1 MTIKCAIMKRSCFTL
16 IELLVV
22 IATVAL
28 LIAILLPS
36 LQSSRQNAKAVLC
49 GSNIKQLV
57 LGLTMYE
64 TENETFPYAFN
75 KSPLDPP
82 PGGYAGNS
90 AYDRMGWWWFN
101 YISNYSRKNKDTKAV
116 LWCPS
121 RRVKDTRL
129 QNYVLHGNYGVNN
142 SICKSFDD
150 IQSRRKEF
158 VGTPLSSSDIPHPG
172 RTLLIVDSGYSLIS
186 WWHVTDVPPIFFG
199 STIENAAYVP
209 GLKINKD
216 KNLWP
221 SQEWDAIDGRHPN
234 KSVNVGFADGHVSR
248 KKADDL
254 FVEKTDTGYKNRF
267 PLWLPK

>member
-1 MTIKCAIMKRSCFTL
+1 MKRSCFTL

-22 IATVAL
+22 IATLTL

-36 LQSSRQNAKAVLC
+36 LQNSRQNAKSILC

-64 TENETFPYAFN
+64 TENETFPYAFD

-101 YISNYSRKNKDTKAV
+101 YISDYSRKNKGKKAA

-121 RRVKDTRL
+121 RRIRGLKFD
-129 QNYVLHGNYGVNN
+129 YMLHGNYGVNQ
-142 SICKSFDD
+142 SVCKS
-150 IQSRRKEF
+150 SHGRKSHAEF
-158 VGTPLSSSDIPHPG
+158 IGTPLCSNNVTRPG
-172 RTLLIVDSGYSLIS
+172 QTLLIVDSGYSLIS
-186 WWHVTDVPPIFFG
+186 WWHVTDIPPVLPG
-199 STIENAAYVP
+199 SSIEDTAYVP
-209 GLKINKD
+209 GLEINKKKD
-216 KNLWP
+216 LWP
-221 SQEWDAIDGRHPN
+221 GQEWDAISGRHPN
-234 KSVNVGFADGHVSR
+234 RTVNNGFVDGHVSR

-254 FVEKTDTGYKNRF
+254 FVEKTDTSYKNRF